1 MGARQQTVTPYVL
14 PTKLTLVVLGEVAAD
29 DLVDSGPLRGG
40 GVRSAHLAAL
50 RPDGGPAGGTGN
62 AGVDGHGCRVR
73 RRRKA
78 VAAGERALV
87 FEMTSIR
94 FENTHKP
101 FVVVGLL

>member
-1 MGARQQTVTPYVL
+1 ML
-14 PTKLTLVVLGEVAAD
+14 PIKLTLVVLGEVAAD
-29 DLVDSGPLRGG
+29 DLVDSGPLGGG